1 MNQAFD
7 AGFELNEGAVGHEA
21 GDLATDLEIDGILLG
36 DLVPRIFRH
45 LFEAEGD
52 AKAFLI
58 DLENDDFDLLVGLQ
72 KFGGVT
78 EATPGHIGD
87 VEKAIETVEIHEG
100 AKFGEIFDAAFDF
113 GSLVEVGEEF
123 GAFLIAFLFDE
134 FAAGEDDVLAVFVEF
149 YDATFESFAEELAEV
164 FRRIDID
171 LGGGQES
178 FDADIEHETTFDDIA
193 NDALNGFTRF
203 TEFNDFVPVLFVGC
217 FLAGEDDLT
226 IFVFETFEED
236 FDLLADGQI
245 VRGAEFAEVDGA
257 LGFITNINHDFTR
270 ATFDDAAFDDGT
282 FLEVLHRLGQ
292 KSFEIGHMDFFL
304 AKRSGQRSL
313 TAWQDDHG
321 TIGVLC

>member
-36 DLVPRIFRH
+36 DFVPRIFRH

-52 AKAFLI
+52 AEAFLI
-58 DLENDDFDLLVGLQ
+58 DLENDDFDFLVGLQ
-72 KFGGVT
+72 KFGRVT

-87 VEKAIETVEIHEG
+87 VEKAIETVEIDEG
-100 AKFGEIFDAAFDF
+100 AEFGEIFDAAFDF

-123 GAFLIAFLFDE
+123 GTFLIAFLFDE

-149 YDATFESFAEELAEV
+149 YDAAFEGFAEELAEI
-164 FRRIDID
+164 FRRVDID

-193 NDALNGFTRF
+193 NDALDGFAGF
-203 TEFNDFVPVLFVGC
+203 AEFNNFVPVLFMGC

-226 IFVFETFEED
+226 IFVFEAFEED

-245 VRGAEFAEVDGA
+245 VRGAKFAEVDGA
-257 LGFITNINHDFTR
+257 LGFVADIDHDFAR
-270 ATFDDAAFDDGT
+270 ATFDDATFDDGT

-304 AKRSGQRSL
+304 VERSRQRNL
-313 TAWQDDHG
+313 TAWQDGHE